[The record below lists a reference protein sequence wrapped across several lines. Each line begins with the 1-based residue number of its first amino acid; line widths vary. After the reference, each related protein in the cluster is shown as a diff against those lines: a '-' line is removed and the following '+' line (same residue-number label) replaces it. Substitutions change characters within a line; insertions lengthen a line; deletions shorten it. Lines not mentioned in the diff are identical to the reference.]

1 MNQEN
6 RNTPIQQEDKK
17 KSSNKKWIFLSL
29 GLAAAGTLSYF
40 GWQYFKTNKQSS
52 TGQDGN
58 STSDNNTDTTT
69 TYTPPPPSN
78 TSSTTPTN
86 TSGFPLKKGSKGE
99 KVKALQQALL
109 NAHGKSIL
117 PKYGADSDFGT
128 ETLNA
133 LIKLNLPQ
141 VIDETTFNVLV
152 KTTSTSI
159 DPASLAKQLHDTTK
173 TKNYASAI
181 ALLKTIK
188 STADYSAVS
197 NAFKKFDVNGV
208 SQTLVNGMLNTF
220 TNEAQKQEIR
230 MAFVAMGLK
239 YDGDK
244 WALAGIDG
252 RMLITNTA
260 TIVWK
265 DPNNS
270 VAVPSKMVLGSFIAK
285 RGDYIMFENEGQ
297 YFLVKSGH
305 VHNYKMR

>member
-1 MNQEN
+1 MNQQN
-6 RNTPIQQEDKK
+6 NNT
-17 KSSNKKWIFLSL
+17 NKKTDNKRWIFLSL

-40 GWQYFKTNKQSS
+40 GWQYFKTHKQSGPNTGEGTTQDYS
-52 TGQDGN
+52 T
-58 STSDNNTDTTT
+58 TDTTS
-69 TYTPPPPSN
+69 TYIPPPSATN
-78 TSSTTPTN
+78 PIPSPKSS
-86 TSGFPLKKGSKGE
+86 SGFPLKKGSKGE
-99 KVKALQQALL
+99 KVKALQQALI
-109 NAHGKSIL
+109 NAHGNSIL
-117 PKYGADSDFGT
+117 PKYGADGDFGS

-152 KTTSTSI
+152 KATSSSV
-159 DPASLAKQLHDTTK
+159 DPSTLAKQLHDTTK

-188 STADYSAVS
+188 TTADYSAVS
-197 NAFKKFDVNGV
+197 NEFKKYDVNGV

-244 WALAGIDG
+244 WTLAGIGD
-252 RMLITNTA
+252 RMLVTNMP

-265 DPNNS
+265 DPSNS

-285 RGDYIMFENEGQ
+285 RGDFIMFENEGN
-297 YFLVKSGH
+297 YYLVKSQH
-305 VHNYKMR
+305 VNNYKMK